1 MSEHKWIAKYRNC
14 SFRGR
19 HGKKGGSQFPRHQMN
34 SFEGTHLGM
43 RQRYKREWH
52 NRGGAA
58 LHFKYV
64 IGLLNKFVGKSYYDF
79 KQEYDNR
86 LKNLKKYNL
95 EWCRLEDYLYYEEV
109 KDSYCWKQKFYV
121 DENDIIRKCKILSHH
136 NHTYPHLNKSQKH
149 FNKRVKLP
157 EWGQVRIDSRFDV
170 NNDPSYIN
178 SYMPDKFREPLLL
191 GTFYV
196 VVNEKVCKLPIYT
209 CNKEIFKTYST
220 YRDEK
225 WDSEKRRYIKTPFWK
240 SDAWNCK
247 LINPAKRKKIA
258 EQWIPVDVYTL
269 PKLKHDFWC
278 EAKHRDRYNLE
289 ERIENLNNK
298 INTALDFNIRLELIG
313 DRNKLI
319 HQLDE
324 LPQTAYY
331 NLGYGR
337 YYPFVKISDYE
348 NFVNKND

>member
-1 MSEHKWIAKYRNC
+1 MSEKNWSCKYTHHGRRNGE
-14 SFRGR
+14 R
-19 HGKKGGSQFPRHQMN
+19 FPRHALKD
-34 SFEGTHLGM
+34 FEGTHISMGM
-43 RQRYKREWH
+43 LRSYKS
-52 NRGGAA
+52 
-58 LHFKYV
+58 KYSWGYRNYPAITSKYI
-64 IGLLNKFVGKSYYDF
+64 IGLLDKYVGKSYDDF
-79 KQEYDNR
+79 KLAFDQR
-86 LKNLKKYNL
+86 TKNFYKKYPI
-95 EWCRLEDYLYYEEV
+95 ECCKISDYLFDKPTELYRR
-109 KDSYCWKQKFYV
+109 SFYL
-121 DENDIIRKCKILSHH
+121 DKNNIIRRCKKLKYRTHNFQTLS
-136 NHTYPHLNKSQKH
+136 KIQKH
-149 FNKRVKLP
+149 FNERVKLP
-157 EWGQVRIDSRFDV
+157 EWGQVRTDSRFDV

-178 SYMPDKFREPLLL
+178 NYMPDKFREPLLL

-196 VVNEKVCKLPIYT
+196 VVNEKVCKLPVYT

-278 EAKHRDRYNLE
+278 EAKHKDRYNLE

-319 HQLDE
+319 HQLNE
-324 LPQTAYY
+324 LPETACY

-337 YYPFVKISDYE
+337 YYPFVKVSDYE
-348 NFVNKND
+348 KFCNK

>member
-1 MSEHKWIAKYRNC
+1 MSEKNWSCKYTHH
-14 SFRGR
+14 GR
-19 HGKKGGSQFPRHQMN
+19 CNGERFPRHALKD
-34 SFEGTHLGM
+34 FEGTHISMGM
-43 RQRYKREWH
+43 LRSYKS
-52 NRGGAA
+52 
-58 LHFKYV
+58 KYSWGYRNYPAITSKYI
-64 IGLLNKFVGKSYYDF
+64 IGLLDKYVGKSYDDF
-79 KQEYDNR
+79 KLAFDQR
-86 LKNLKKYNL
+86 TKNFYKKYPI
-95 EWCRLEDYLYYEEV
+95 EWCKISDYLFDKPTELYRR
-109 KDSYCWKQKFYV
+109 SFYL
-121 DENDIIRKCKILSHH
+121 DKNNIIRRCKKLKYRTHNFPTLS
-136 NHTYPHLNKSQKH
+136 KIQKH
-149 FNKRVKLP
+149 FNERVKLP
-157 EWGQVRIDSRFDV
+157 EWGQVRTDSRFDV

-178 SYMPDKFREPLLL
+178 NYMPDKFREPLLL

-196 VVNEKVCKLPIYT
+196 VVNEKVCKLPVYT

-278 EAKHRDRYNLE
+278 EAKYKDRYNLE

-319 HQLDE
+319 HQLNE
-324 LPQTAYY
+324 LPETACY

-337 YYPFVKISDYE
+337 YYPFVKVSDYE
-348 NFVNKND
+348 KFCNK